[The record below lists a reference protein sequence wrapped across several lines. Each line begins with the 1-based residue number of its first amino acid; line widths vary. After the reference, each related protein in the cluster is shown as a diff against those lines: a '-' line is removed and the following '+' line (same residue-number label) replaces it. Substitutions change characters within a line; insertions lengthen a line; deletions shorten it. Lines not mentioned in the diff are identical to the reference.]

1 MRDAYGCTE
10 SSGRHVTLTTEP
22 RCPGL
27 HGTSSASLD
36 AKGVAS
42 FDPKL
47 QLRLPPE
54 LLETPI
60 KLRFAPKEGDPAL
73 QVQSLT
79 LNLTPNLTLTLAPS
93 PTLSPTLTL
102 ALTLPLTL
110 PCRRSQWR
118 RGSTSFPAV
127 SPQRSSS
134 LGSPRCAAWSALP
147 ARAARAP
154 RSDTSSNLSLTLILT
169 LTLTPTPT
177 HP

>member
-73 QVQSLT
+73 QAQSLT
-79 LNLTPNLTLTLAPS
+79 LTLAPNLTLTLAPS
-93 PTLSPTLTL
+93 PTLSPTLT
-102 ALTLPLTL
+102 
-110 PCRRSQWR
+110 Q
-118 RGSTSFPAV
+118 
-127 SPQRSSS
+127 PQ
-134 LGSPRCAAWSALP
+134 PEP
-147 ARAARAP
+147 
-154 RSDTSSNLSLTLILT
+154 
-169 LTLTPTPT
+169 
-177 HP
+177 

>member
-22 RCPGL
+22 RVPGL
-27 HGTSSASLD
+27 HGASSASLD

-47 QLRLPPE
+47 QLHLPPE

-93 PTLSPTLTL
+93 PTLSPTLT
-102 ALTLPLTL
+102 
-110 PCRRSQWR
+110 Q
-118 RGSTSFPAV
+118 
-127 SPQRSSS
+127 PQ
-134 LGSPRCAAWSALP
+134 P
-147 ARAARAP
+147 
-154 RSDTSSNLSLTLILT
+154 
-169 LTLTPTPT
+169 
-177 HP
+177 